1 VEFNIGSKIGDYEIV
16 DVLGVGG
23 MGKVYKVKNTLSD
36 RVEAMKVLLP
46 NLAANPEL
54 ADRFMREIKVQASLA
69 HPNIAQLHTAAHI
82 DNQLLMFME
91 FVDGVSL
98 EHKLKTEGP
107 LSVPQ
112 AVAAMQQVLS
122 ALEFAHER
130 GIVHR
135 DIKPANIMLTPTGA
149 VKLMD
154 FGIAKGGVDNH
165 LTATG
170 STLGSLYY
178 MSPEQIQGAQNL
190 DSRADLYSVG
200 VTLYELVTGKRPFDG
215 DSQYAIMAAHL
226 EKAPVPPIQID
237 PRLPQMLNDIIL
249 LAVAKDR
256 NARFQ
261 SAGAMRTALG
271 NVLPQGSSVPTSTPV
286 PGYSEPPQQRM
297 PTAPGFAAAPGF
309 APPPPPASAG
319 VPLAANSAQ
328 SMMPP
333 PPPPARSSSNR
344 GLWMALGALAAAAC
358 VCGAVYLAPWKA
370 LTASKPQESTP
381 LSLENPTRSAQT
393 TAAQPPSTPPS
404 APAQTPAASET
415 ITPSQPAASPAP
427 AQASP
432 STPPA
437 SAPNQVAV
445 NHAPPHHGSAP
456 STPGSQVPSQPL
468 QQPQQQLQQQ
478 PQPQQ
483 QAAPVTP
490 APAPAPAAPA
500 GPSRAQIL
508 EFREH
513 LSKLGVRASG
523 IQSGLGSLER
533 SQQSMG
539 MNLSSKFTGP
549 RDLMNSYMQAS
560 QEALAANDLTAAKDY
575 ATKAERQIEI
585 LEKLLNR

>member
-1 VEFNIGSKIGDYEIV
+1 VEFNTGSRIGDYEIV

-23 MGKVYKVKNTLSD
+23 MGKVYKVRNVLSD

-54 ADRFMREIKVQASLA
+54 ADRFMREIKVQASLD
-69 HPNIAQLHTAAHI
+69 HPNIAQLHTALHI

-107 LSVPQ
+107 LPVPQ
-112 AVAAMQQVLS
+112 AVAAMQQVLA

-135 DIKPANIMLTPTGA
+135 DIKPANIMITRSGM

-154 FGIAKGGVDNH
+154 FGIAKGGADNH

-190 DSRADLYSVG
+190 DSRADLYSAG

-237 PRLPQMLNDIIL
+237 PALPQMLNDIIL

-261 SAGAMRTALG
+261 GAGAMRTALG
-271 NVLPQGSSVPTSTPV
+271 NVLPQGAVPAFTPAPAATPV
-286 PGYSEPPQQRM
+286 PGYSQPPQRM
-297 PTAPGFAAAPGF
+297 PTSPGFAAPAF
-309 APPPPPASAG
+309 APPPPVSAG

-333 PPPPARSSSNR
+333 PPPQRSSSNR

-358 VCGAVYLAPWKA
+358 VGGAVYFAPWKA
-370 LTASKPQESTP
+370 LTASKTQESTP
-381 LSLENPTRSAQT
+381 LSLENPTRSASATPAQSAASQST
-393 TAAQPPSTPPS
+393 PAQPPAT
-404 APAQTPAASET
+404 SET
-415 ITPSQPAASPAP
+415 AAASQPAASPG
-427 AQASP
+427 S
-432 STPPA
+432 STP
-437 SAPNQVAV
+437 SATPVAAPTQVAA
-445 NHAPPHHGSAP
+445 NHAPPRHGTAP
-456 STPGSQVPSQPL
+456 SPAPQPVQQIPPQPV
-468 QQPQQQLQQQ
+468 QQPQ

-483 QAAPVTP
+483 QAAPTPVTP
-490 APAPAPAAPA
+490 APTPA
-500 GPSRAQIL
+500 GPSRAEVL

-513 LSKLGVRASG
+513 LSKLGIRANG
-523 IQSGLGSLER
+523 IQSSLGSLER

-549 RDLMNSYMQAS
+549 RDLMNSYMQAA
-560 QEALAANDLTAAKDY
+560 QEALGANDLAAAKDY